1 MCITRGLS
9 HGRHW
14 ISDHWPSKC
23 LFTSS
28 ANIKEASTYALLA
41 LYECKPPVVGGF
53 SSQMASYVESA
64 SMSWCHHIFLG
75 CSIYTQQAKTLY
87 KIRCDIRATF
97 PDCVTI
103 YAHGLCASIWFIIV
117 YAGQGVCVT
126 LIKKIKTPFINTTC
140 TVERSRWQQLH
151 HKSQLTGLK

>member
-14 ISDHWPSKC
+14 ISHDWPSKC

-28 ANIKEASTYALLA
+28 ANIKEASTYALLSF
-41 LYECKPPVVGGF
+41 YECKPPVVGGF
-53 SSQMASYVESA
+53 SSQMASNVESA
-64 SMSWCHHIFLG
+64 SISWCHHIFLG

-97 PDCVTI
+97 PDCVTTWI

-117 YAGQGVCVT
+117 YVDQGVCVT
-126 LIKKIKTPFINTTC
+126 LIKKKLKKRCFINTTC
-140 TVERSRWQQLH
+140 TVERSRWQQ
-151 HKSQLTGLK
+151 SVVS